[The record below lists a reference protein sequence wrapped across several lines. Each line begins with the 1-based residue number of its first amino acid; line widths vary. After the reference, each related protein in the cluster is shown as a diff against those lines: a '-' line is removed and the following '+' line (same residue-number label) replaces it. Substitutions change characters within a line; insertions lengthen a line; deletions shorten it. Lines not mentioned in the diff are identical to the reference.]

1 MNNHSKNSEQYNVE
15 RTELISRYLNKE
27 MTESEEQ
34 KFMLLLDSDPTLRRE
49 MELQENIIWELRA
62 TTMREFLRKTESK
75 RHIKSIVMWTL
86 TVAATVLIACACT
99 YKHYADVGIKISTPI
114 LAELVMP
121 TLRGSAAQEQKID
134 TAHIHIKEGDLAL
147 AQEELKSAILY
158 LEDIIEHPD
167 AEITDP
173 EEILY
178 EKAYSI
184 SLLYRAR
191 YLQALCNMQ
200 QGNVITAR
208 RQLNNIADSDSPY
221 KPEAVKLLKQW

>member
-34 KFMLLLDSDPTLRRE
+34 KFMLLLESDPTLKSE

-62 TTMREFLRKTESK
+62 SAMREHLKKVMGKSV
-75 RHIKSIVMWTL
+75 KSIVMWTL
-86 TVAATVLIACACT
+86 TVAATVLIACVCT
-99 YKHYADVGIKISTPI
+99 YRHYANVGIEISAPV
-114 LAELVMP
+114 LSNLVMP
-121 TLRGSAAQEQKID
+121 TLRGAAAQEQKID
-134 TAHIHIKEGDLAL
+134 TAYIHIKEGNLSL

-158 LEDIIEHPD
+158 LEDIIDHPD

-173 EEILY
+173 DERLY
-178 EKAYSI
+178 EKTLSTA
-184 SLLYRAR
+184 LLHRAR

-221 KPEAVKLLKQW
+221 KSEARKLLEMW

>member
-99 YKHYADVGIKISTPI
+99 YKTGSQKADFLTIPGFLIQFSCMEQCFGRNT
-114 LAELVMP
+114 AASQAC
-121 TLRGSAAQEQKID
+121 SAYRLFFCNSNL
-134 TAHIHIKEGDLAL
+134 H
-147 AQEELKSAILY
+147 
-158 LEDIIEHPD
+158 
-167 AEITDP
+167 
-173 EEILY
+173 
-178 EKAYSI
+178 
-184 SLLYRAR
+184 SLSGCSKR
-191 YLQALCNMQ
+191 C
-200 QGNVITAR
+200 
-208 RQLNNIADSDSPY
+208 NIASGTGADDDQ
-221 KPEAVKLLKQW
+221 VIFDFHLH

>member
-1 MNNHSKNSEQYNVE
+1 MSKPKENSEQYNVE

-34 KFMLLLDSDPTLRRE
+34 KFMLLLESDPTLRSE

-62 TTMREFLRKTESK
+62 SAMREHLKKVSSK
-75 RHIKSIVMWTL
+75 SAKSIVMWTL
-86 TVAATVLIACACT
+86 ATAATILIACACT
-99 YKHYADVGIKISTPI
+99 YRHYANVGIEISTPV
-114 LAELVMP
+114 LSNLVMP
-121 TLRGSAAQEQKID
+121 TLRGAAAQEQKID
-134 TAHIHIKEGDLAL
+134 TAYIHIKEGNLSL

-173 EEILY
+173 DEILY
-178 EKAYSI
+178 EKKYSTT
-184 SLLYRAR
+184 LLHRAR
-191 YLQALCNMQ
+191 YLQALCNMR

-208 RQLNNIADSDSPY
+208 IQLKNIADSDSQY
-221 KPEAVKLLKQW
+221 NSDARKLLEMW

>member
-1 MNNHSKNSEQYNVE
+1 MSKPKENSEQYNVE

-34 KFMLLLDSDPTLRRE
+34 KFMLLLESDPTLKSE

-62 TTMREFLRKTESK
+62 SAMREHLKKVSGK
-75 RHIKSIVMWTL
+75 SVKSIVMWTL

-99 YKHYADVGIKISTPI
+99 YRHYANVGIEISTPV
-114 LAELVMP
+114 LSNLVMP
-121 TLRGSAAQEQKID
+121 TLRGAAVQEQKID
-134 TAHIHIKEGDLAL
+134 TAYIHIKEGNLSL

-221 KPEAVKLLKQW
+221 KSEAVKLLKQW

>member
-1 MNNHSKNSEQYNVE
+1 MSKSKENSEQYNVE

-86 TVAATVLIACACT
+86 TVAATVLIACVCT
-99 YKHYADVGIKISTPI
+99 YRHYANVGIEISAPV
-114 LAELVMP
+114 LSNLVMP
-121 TLRGSAAQEQKID
+121 TLRGAAAQEQKID
-134 TAHIHIKEGDLAL
+134 TAYIHIKEGNLSL

-158 LEDIIEHPD
+158 LEDIIDHPD

-173 EEILY
+173 DERLY
-178 EKAYSI
+178 EKTLSTA
-184 SLLYRAR
+184 LLHRAR

-221 KPEAVKLLKQW
+221 KSEARKLLEMW

>member
-1 MNNHSKNSEQYNVE
+1 MSKPKENSEQYNVE

-34 KFMLLLDSDPTLRRE
+34 KFMLLLESDPTLKSE

-62 TTMREFLRKTESK
+62 SAIREHLKKVRGKSV
-75 RHIKSIVMWTL
+75 KSIVMWTL
-86 TVAATVLIACACT
+86 TVAATVLIACVCT
-99 YKHYADVGIKISTPI
+99 YRHYANVGIEISTPV
-114 LAELVMP
+114 LSNLVMP
-121 TLRGSAAQEQKID
+121 TLRGAAAQEQKID
-134 TAHIHIKEGDLAL
+134 TAYIHIKEGNLSL

-158 LEDIIEHPD
+158 LEDIIDHPD

-173 EEILY
+173 DERLY
-178 EKAYSI
+178 EKTLST
-184 SLLYRAR
+184 SLLHRAR

-200 QGNVITAR
+200 QGNVITAH

-221 KPEAVKLLKQW
+221 KSEARKLLEMW